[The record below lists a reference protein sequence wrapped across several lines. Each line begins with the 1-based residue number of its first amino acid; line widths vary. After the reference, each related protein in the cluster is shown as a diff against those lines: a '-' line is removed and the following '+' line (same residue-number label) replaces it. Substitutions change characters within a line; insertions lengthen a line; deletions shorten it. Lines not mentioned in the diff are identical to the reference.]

1 MRNILIFITFMLSSV
16 AAAAAGDAFPGVQKL
31 MTAEEFKA
39 AGLDKLSTQERQA
52 LDTWLTKFTATEAPA
67 LLETNEEVKEVQAA
81 HVISANIKQ
90 PFEGWSGKTVF
101 YLDNG
106 QVWRQRLD
114 GRMVYNGEDT
124 AVEIKKNFLGFYK
137 MRHIASDRSVGVSR
151 IK

>member
-1 MRNILIFITFMLSSV
+1 MRNFLILLTFSLLTAPVS
-16 AAAAAGDAFPGVQKL
+16 AADATFPGIDKL
-31 MTAEEFKA
+31 MTAEEYKA
-39 AGLDKLSTQERQA
+39 SGLDKLNAQEREA
-52 LDTWLTKFTATEAPA
+52 LDAWLMKFTATEAPA
-67 LLETNEEVKEVQAA
+67 LLETNEEVQEVQAE
-81 HVISANIKQ
+81 HVISANIKP
-90 PFEGWSGKTVF
+90 PFDGWDGKTVF

-114 GRMVYNGEDT
+114 GRMAYNGEDT

>member
-1 MRNILIFITFMLSSV
+1 MRNVLILIVFMLYSLATT
-16 AAAAAGDAFPGVQKL
+16 AADDAFPGVQKL

-39 AGLDKLSTQERQA
+39 AGLDKLNTQERQA

-67 LLETNEEVKEVQAA
+67 LLETNEEVQEVQAA
-81 HVISANIKQ
+81 HVISANIKP
-90 PFEGWSGKTVF
+90 PFDGWDGKTVF

-114 GRMVYNGEDT
+114 GRMAYSGEDT

>member
-1 MRNILIFITFMLSSV
+1 MRKLLILLTFSLFTAS
-16 AAAAAGDAFPGVQKL
+16 APADDAAFPGIEKL
-31 MTAEEFKA
+31 MTAEEYKA
-39 AGLDKLSTQERQA
+39 SGLDKLTTQERKA
-52 LDTWLTKFTATEAPA
+52 LDAWLMKFTATEAQV
-67 LLETNEEVKEVQAA
+67 LLETNEEVQVVQAD
-81 HVISANIKQ
+81 HVISANIRP
-90 PFEGWSGKTVF
+90 PFDGWDGKTVF

-114 GRMVYNGEDT
+114 GRMAYSGDDT

>member
-67 LLETNEEVKEVQAA
+67 LLESNEEVKEVQAA

-106 QVWRQRLD
+106 QVWRQRLR
-114 GRMVYNGEDT
+114 GRHVYRGDDT
-124 AVEIKKNFLGFYK
+124 RVVIKKNAFGFYRLTHLATGK
-137 MRHIASDRSVGVSR
+137 SVGVKQVR
-151 IK
+151 